1 MKDFVVTVKKHE
13 KSYPWTV
20 YYTVDTGFDIKTFS
34 TLADAKQLAQYIE
47 QQTANLYY
55 LLMALQPWITSVA
68 QLVMEPQ
75 RKSVVPFICIADR
88 NSVCKYRRESR
99 IFGVSDL
106 ASAYIGLLSQIADQA
121 KSLKNREVYKTAHAL
136 RLLLRTLLRELIVIC
151 SPETKIKD
159 RLSEFGLD

>member
-34 TLADAKQLAQYIE
+34 TLADAKQLAQSIE
-47 QQTANLYY
+47 EQTASLYY
-55 LLMALQPWITSVA
+55 LIMALQPWITSVA

-75 RKSVVPFICIADR
+75 RKSVVPFLLIADR

-106 ASAYIGLLSQIADQA
+106 ATAYIALLSQIENKA
-121 KSLKNREVYKTAHAL
+121 KSLKNREVHKTANAL
-136 RLLLRTLLRELIVIC
+136 GLLLKKLLRNLVVVC